1 MIYLDHA
8 STTYV
13 YSNIADTI
21 NLHIRYYWGNPSN
34 LYNFGYNSKKVIN
47 VARENIAEALKI
59 LPEEVF
65 FTSGSSEGNTWALN
79 QRPRTVCSAY
89 EHHSI
94 TKNVNAVMVDEQ
106 YLNGVLETKQRVIN
120 ARYDNFIYSH
130 MLVNNISG
138 EIFNIKELT
147 EKAHKVEMWVH
158 SDMTQALG
166 NTPIDLNDLGVDMAT
181 FSGHKVHAPKG
192 IGFNFFKKSTFLKK
206 EIRPLIFGEQE
217 RALRGGT
224 ENIPYIAAL
233 GMAVPMA
240 IEGLAKKQEYCK
252 KLKKVFLDKM
262 KASGIDYNIIS
273 PSNSID
279 STVSICLKNVESEVI
294 SSMLSEN
301 GICIGTGSACNTGL
315 MENDSTL
322 EAMGIEPE
330 YIRGLIRLSFDLTN
344 TEEEIEKTV
353 DLITKYYKELTSMG

>member
-13 YSNIADTI
+13 YADIADLI
-21 NLHIRYYWGNPSN
+21 DLNIRYYWGNPSN
-34 LYNFGYNSKKVIN
+34 LYAFGEQSKSAIN
-47 VARENIAEALKI
+47 VARENIAKALGV
-59 LPEEVF
+59 LPEEIF

-106 YLNGVLETKQRVIN
+106 YLDGVLETKQRIIN

-138 EIFNIKELT
+138 EIFDVKTLT
-147 EKAHKVEMWVH
+147 EKAHKAEMLVH

-166 NTPIDLNDLGVDMAT
+166 NTPINLYDLGVDMAT

-192 IGFNFFKKSTFLKK
+192 IGFNFFKKSTFEKK

-224 ENIPYIAAL
+224 ENVPYIIAL
-233 GMAVPMA
+233 GVAVIKA
-240 IEGLAKKQEYCK
+240 VEGIEKKQDYCK

-262 KASGIDYNIIS
+262 KESGVDYNIVS

-279 STVSICLKNVESEVI
+279 STVSICLKNVESEI
-294 SSMLSEN
+294 LSTMLSDKA
-301 GICIGTGSACNTGL
+301 IYFGTGSACNTGL

-344 TEEEIEKTV
+344 TEEEIIEFV
-353 DLITKYYKELTSMG
+353 DELVKAYKEIVV